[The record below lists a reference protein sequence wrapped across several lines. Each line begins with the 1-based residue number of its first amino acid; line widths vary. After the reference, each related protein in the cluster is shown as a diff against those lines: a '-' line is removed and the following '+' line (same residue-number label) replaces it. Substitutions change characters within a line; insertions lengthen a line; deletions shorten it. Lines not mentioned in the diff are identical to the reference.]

1 MTEDNIK
8 VAVVDDDGE
17 IRQLLTVIID
27 GSPGYSCRQSYNDC
41 ESAVEGIQND
51 PPDVVLMDINLPGK
65 SGIEGVALLK
75 EKLSETD
82 FIMLTV
88 KDDDESVFDSVCAGA
103 TGYLLKDTPPA
114 ILLESIKEV
123 HHGGSPMST
132 AIARRIVSS
141 FKKKSDSPLTERET
155 EILQKICDG
164 NNHRDIAEAL
174 FISSDTV
181 RAHIKS
187 IYRKLHVHSRAEVVK
202 KAIKD
207 HLI

>member
-1 MTEDNIK
+1 MDDDTIK
-8 VAVVDDDGE
+8 VSVVDDDGE
-17 IRQLLTVIID
+17 IRQLLTIIID

-41 ESAVEGIQND
+41 ETAVVGILND

-65 SGIEGVALLK
+65 SGIEGVSLLK
-75 EKLSETD
+75 EKLPDTD
-82 FIMLTV
+82 FIMLTI
-88 KDDDESVFDSVCAGA
+88 KDDDESVFDSICAGA
-103 TGYLLKDTPPA
+103 TGYLVKDTPPA
-114 ILLESIKEV
+114 VLLESIKEV

-155 EILQKICDG
+155 EILQKLCDG
-164 NNHRDIAEAL
+164 DNHRDIAEAL

-181 RAHIKS
+181 RAHIKN

>member
-1 MTEDNIK
+1 MTEDIIK

-41 ESAVEGIQND
+41 ETAVEGILSD

-65 SGIEGVALLK
+65 SGIEGVSLLK
-75 EKLSETD
+75 EKLPGTD
-82 FIMLTV
+82 FIMLTI
-88 KDDDESVFDSVCAGA
+88 KDDDESVFDSICAGA
-103 TGYLLKDTPPA
+103 TGYLVKDTPPA
-114 ILLESIKEV
+114 VLLESIKEV
-123 HHGGSPMST
+123 HRGGSPMSE

-155 EILQKICDG
+155 EILQKMCDG
-164 NNHRDIAEAL
+164 YNHRDIAETL

-181 RAHIKS
+181 RAHIKN

-207 HLI
+207 RLI

>member
-1 MTEDNIK
+1 MGGGRG
-8 VAVVDDDGE
+8 VHDDGE

-65 SGIEGVALLK
+65 SGIEGVTLLK
-75 EKLSETD
+75 EKLPETD

-132 AIARRIVSS
+132 AIARRVVSS

-155 EILQKICDG
+155 EILQKICNG

-181 RAHIKS
+181 RTHIKS